1 MVKIIGVEWNRF
13 YADESAWP
21 EGAWYDDAEI
31 TIDGQL
37 VDDDFDLSE
46 VPDSAIMTVSGGLVF
61 LDGSVNNA
69 MNYQRQIVLETHL
82 RRWKKRQTT
91 TVILF
96 EVHKS
101 DVDAIKSA
109 IANAGGK
116 VIAS

>member
-1 MVKIIGVEWNRF
+1 MVKIIGGEWNRF

-37 VDDDFDLSE
+37 VDDFDLSE
-46 VPDSAIMTVSGGLVF
+46 VSDTSMLTVSGGIVF
-61 LDGSVNNA
+61 LDGSVEDLS
-69 MNYQRQIVLETHL
+69 LETHFK
-82 RRWKKRQTT
+82 RWRKRQTT
-91 TVILF
+91 TVILV
-96 EVHKS
+96 EIPKC

-109 IANAGGK
+109 IKNAGGK